1 MEVPV
6 DSSVHEDWVRAFVV
20 EVLRTGIMLSDL
32 LGGLL
37 DDLPDD
43 AFPGEDPAEVLLE
56 RLIGTI
62 RPVAEAAGRGSV
74 DQTTAL
80 LDAVADRTV
89 ADLRAACELAGQ
101 GNGRSGPLKR

>member
-1 MEVPV
+1 MEVAV

-56 RLIGTI
+56 MLTGTI

-74 DQTTAL
+74 DQSTAL

-89 ADLRAACELAGQ
+89 SDLRLAWDLTRH
-101 GNGRSGPLKR
+101 GNGRSGA